1 MMKKLR
7 VATLALAVFGIAVT
21 TAAAK
26 PKAAKPAGSSEIP
39 EVTVTGCV
47 AKGTGSF
54 CSILKG
60 PDGTTY
66 SFAGQPVVEGKCYTV
81 TGKQTMGS
89 CRQGTQL
96 GVTSLVASPTD
107 CCAKPAVAAPADD
120 SQP

>member
-1 MMKKLR
+1 MRKKLR
-7 VATLALAVFGIAVT
+7 VAMLAVAVLGVVAT

-26 PKAAKPAGSSEIP
+26 PKAAKPAGAEIP

-54 CSILKG
+54 CSIVKG

-66 SFAGQPVVEGKCYTV
+66 SFAGQPVVEGKCYTI

-96 GVTSLVASPTD
+96 GVTSLVVSPTD
-107 CCAKPAVAAPADD
+107 CCAKPPAAAPAGE
-120 SQP
+120 PH

>member
-1 MMKKLR
+1 MRNKLR
-7 VATLALAVFGIAVT
+7 VAVLAVAVLGAAVT

-26 PKAAKPAGSSEIP
+26 PKAAKPGASAEIP

-47 AKGTGSF
+47 AKGSGSF
-54 CSILKG
+54 CSIVKG
-60 PDGTTY
+60 PDGAVY

-107 CCAKPAVAAPADD
+107 CCAPPPAPPSAAAP
-120 SQP
+120 Q